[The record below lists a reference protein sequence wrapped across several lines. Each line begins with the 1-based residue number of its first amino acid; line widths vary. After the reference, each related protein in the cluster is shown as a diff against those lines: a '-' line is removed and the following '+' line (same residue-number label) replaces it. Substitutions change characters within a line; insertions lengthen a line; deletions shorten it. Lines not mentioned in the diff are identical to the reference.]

1 VEDDVIDKPVR
12 VTGITIAAASGTS
25 GEERA
30 AASASSASDAKLVVA
45 QSDNGAGWSRRLHMP
60 VEVPDGTTLKTLGEA
75 GAYILDLPERIKQRD
90 SWQRAADLLLKAASG
105 AASVED
111 ATAQIE
117 HALFM
122 EMTLFLS
129 GQDATSV

>member
-1 VEDDVIDKPVR
+1 MIDKPVR
-12 VTGITIAAASGTS
+12 VTGITIAAVSGTS
-25 GEERA
+25 SEERA
-30 AASASSASDAKLVVA
+30 SAPASSASGAKLVVA
-45 QSDNGAGWSRRLHMP
+45 QSDGDAGWSRPLHMP

-90 SWQRAADLLLKAASG
+90 LWQRAADLLLKAASG
-105 AASVED
+105 TASVED

-122 EMTLFLS
+122 EVTLFLS
-129 GQDATSV
+129 GQDVTSA